1 MAGDFCPLAP
11 EIAERPAIV
20 RLFGGLTLMW
30 AGVHLLS
37 AGMTFALLVSL
48 PTPTF
53 IALKSVISL
62 AITISAVVVTISWSI
77 RTARAEKLI
86 FLRV

>member
-1 MAGDFCPLAP
+1 
-11 EIAERPAIV
+11 
-20 RLFGGLTLMW
+20 

-37 AGMTFALLVSL
+37 AGMTLALLLSL
-48 PTPTF
+48 PTSTF
-53 IALKSVISL
+53 IALKGVISL